1 MAIRHDR
8 NLVGPQVRETRRK
21 RRWPQRLVAQ
31 KLCALGFNATRSW
44 VAKVKDGELIVN
56 DFHLT
61 FLAKALGVDSSK
73 FPQSFSRYAA
83 AWKGKSNPAI

>member
-8 NLVGPQVRETRRK
+8 NLVGPQVRELRRK

-31 KLCALGFNATRSW
+31 KLCGLGFNATRSR
-44 VAKVKDGELIVN
+44 VAKVEDGELIVN

-61 FLAKALGVDSSK
+61 FLSKVLAVDSAEL
-73 FPQSFSRYAA
+73 FQPFSRYAA
-83 AWKGKSNPAI
+83 AWKKKSSRSI